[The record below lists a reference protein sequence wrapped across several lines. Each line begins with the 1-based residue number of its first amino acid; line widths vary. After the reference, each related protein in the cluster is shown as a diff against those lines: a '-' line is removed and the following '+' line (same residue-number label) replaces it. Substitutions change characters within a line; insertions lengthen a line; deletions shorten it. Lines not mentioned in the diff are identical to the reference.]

1 MTLSDLLNSVFR
13 AARKSRRNQA
23 SGFASFDLLEAR
35 LLLTAPSML
44 ENEQYMLELINRAR
58 ANPAAEASRYGI
70 GLNDGLAAG
79 TITTAAKQP
88 LAPQQNLIDVAG
100 AHSLDMINR
109 DFFAHETLGVGT
121 TFDARITAAGYSWN
135 LVAENIGYAAKQV
148 SVSPAAFIDE
158 VHAGLIRSSGHR
170 ENIMLPGLE
179 EVGVGARL
187 GSFKPPNN
195 ANTFEFTQMVTEDFG
210 SRNQNPFIT
219 GVVYTDSNSNNFY
232 TIGEAIHSG
241 TVTATNISTAAVFS
255 DAIGFSGGYGF
266 VVPAGTYS
274 VTASITVNGAARV
287 YQRQG
292 NLVVGTDNVKV
303 DFETNSGTS
312 TPVALLLAST
322 ATTLNE
328 NGNGTSAVFT
338 VSRNDDPSASLL
350 VNLTSDDSSAN
361 LTLPASVTIPAGQT
375 SATFTVNAVDD
386 GIIDGNQIV
395 RITATAFSLQSANRS
410 LTVNDRTSPAFPAS
424 TQTLATSLP
433 TFTWSSISNA
443 ASYQVF
449 VNSITTGQAQV
460 INVTGVT
467 GASYTATTELPI
479 GNYRV
484 WVRGFTATGLASL
497 WSSAAIWNLRPTT
510 TVLNSGRTETSDSFS
525 IGWNPIPGA
534 ATYDVWVDRLTSS
547 TLQYYR
553 NTNVTGTSVSVSGFA
568 VGQYGVWVRARNSAD
583 DLVAWSLRGTINVNY
598 APTQLAVTGSSLSS
612 APTLTWSAVNGAA
625 QYQVWVNNLSTG
637 ATTVINNSSVQTTSL
652 ALNALPAASYRAW
665 VRGRDLNGGGTY
677 AWSTAFDFEIGRSPR
692 VLGLA
697 NSVQPVQPVI
707 TWTAVAGA
715 VRYEIWLSN
724 LTTAKRIANDTNLQ
738 STSYT
743 PTQNLTSGN
752 SFRVWIRAFDSSDTA
767 TAWSAAATFSVA
779 SNSREGSTLRPDLLP
794 LIELPLNELALEEIF
809 ASVEEWMHD
818 DSADTDQTRTAQN
831 DIANMPQVE
840 VDQSEMADAPAVLA
854 SVGSPTRGVTSFAQ
868 LDCVGV
874 PVTDD
879 RVVLN

>member
-1 MTLSDLLNSVFR
+1 M
-13 AARKSRRNQA
+13 
-23 SGFASFDLLEAR
+23 GFASFDLLEAR

-58 ANPAAEASRYGI
+58 ANPTAEASRYGI
-70 GLNDGLAAG
+70 ALNQGLAAG
-79 TITTAAKQP
+79 TITTDPKQP

-109 DFFAHETLGVGT
+109 DYFAHETQGLGT

-135 LVAENIGYAAKQV
+135 LVAENIGYAAKQI
-148 SVSPAAFIDE
+148 SVSPAAFIHE
-158 VHAGLIRSSGHR
+158 VHEGLIRSAGHR

-179 EVGVGARL
+179 DVGVGAEL
-187 GSFKPPNN
+187 GAFKPPNN
-195 ANTFEFTQMVTEDFG
+195 ATTFNFTQMVTVDFG
-210 SRNQNPFIT
+210 SRNQNPYIT
-219 GVVYTDSNSNNFY
+219 GVVYTDSDSNNFY
-232 TIGEAIHSG
+232 TIGEAIRSG
-241 TVTATNISTAAVFS
+241 TVTATNVSTGAVFS

-274 VTASITVNGAARV
+274 VTARITVNGSVRV

-292 NLVVGTDNVKV
+292 NLVVGTNNVKV

-312 TPVALLLAST
+312 TPVALVLGSNT
-322 ATTLNE
+322 TTLNE
-328 NGNGTSAVFT
+328 NGNGTSVVIT
-338 VSRNDDPSASLL
+338 VSRNDDSAASLV
-350 VNLTSDDSSAN
+350 VNLTSDDSAAN
-361 LTLPASVTIPAGQT
+361 LTFPASVTIPAGQT
-375 SATFTVNAVDD
+375 AATFTVNAVDD
-386 GIIDGNQIV
+386 GIIDGNQTV
-395 RITATAFSLQSANRS
+395 RITASAFSLQSANRS
-410 LTVNDRTSPAFPAS
+410 LTVTDRTSPAFPAS

-443 ASYQVF
+443 TSYQVF

-467 GASYTATTELPI
+467 GTSYTATTELPI
-479 GNYRV
+479 GNYNV
-484 WVRGFTATGLASL
+484 WVRGFTPAGLASL
-497 WSSAAIWNLRPTT
+497 WSSPSVWNLRPTT
-510 TVLNSGRTETSDSFS
+510 TVLNSGRTETHDSFS

-534 ATYDVWVDRLTSS
+534 ATYDVWVDRVTSS
-547 TLQYYR
+547 TTEYFR
-553 NTNVTGTSVSVSGFA
+553 NTSVTGTSVAVSGFD
-568 VGQYGVWVRARNSAD
+568 VGQYAVWVRGRNSAG
-583 DLVAWSLRGTINVNY
+583 DLVAWSPRGTINVNY
-598 APTQLAVTGSSLSS
+598 APAQIAVTGSSLSS

-637 ATTVINNSSVQTTSL
+637 AAAVINNSSVQTTSL
-652 ALNALPAASYRAW
+652 ALNTQPAGSYRAW

-692 VLGLA
+692 VLGPA

-724 LTTAKRIANDTNLQ
+724 LTTGQRIAADSNLL

-752 SFRVWIRAFDSSDTA
+752 NFRVWIRAFDSSDTA
-767 TAWSAAATFSVA
+767 TAWSVPASFSVA
-779 SNSREGSTLRPDLLP
+779 SNSIDRSRLQPEL
-794 LIELPLNELALEEIF
+794 LPLNEPALEEIF
-809 ASVEEWMHD
+809 ASAEEWMHD
-818 DSADTDQTRTAQN
+818 VAADRDHSTTVQT

-840 VDQSEMADAPAVLA
+840 VDRSETAGASAVLA
-854 SVGSPTRGVTSFAQ
+854 SVGSPTSGVTSFAQ
-868 LDCVGV
+868 LDFVGV

-879 RVVLN
+879 RVLLN